1 MRNMAW
7 RLTTDDG
14 FTLEQ
19 VPAEDIRLA
28 YQWIES
34 DLYEITERSYADW
47 IPADIYS
54 SLKTGTATLSMG
66 YTTTQQY
73 VGFLVTC
80 LIHDAGGRPTLF
92 VWAVHQS
99 HKHNYKEQVFDFLEQ
114 IARELGAESI
124 EFHSSRPGWERVASR
139 QGFEMVAKI
148 YKRDLI

>member
-7 RLTTDDG
+7 RLTTDGG

-19 VPAEDIRLA
+19 VPAEDLRLA

-34 DLYEITERSYADW
+34 DLYEIIEKSYADW
-47 IPADIYS
+47 IPADIYA
-54 SLKTGTATLSMG
+54 SLKAGTATLSMG

-73 VGFLVTC
+73 VGFLVTS
-80 LIHDAGGRPTLF
+80 IIQDAGGQPTLF
-92 VWAVHQS
+92 VWAAHQDY
-99 HKHNYKEQVFDFLEQ
+99 KHHYKEQVFDFLEQ
-114 IARELGAESI
+114 IARELGAVSI

-139 QGFEMVAKI
+139 HGFDVVAKI